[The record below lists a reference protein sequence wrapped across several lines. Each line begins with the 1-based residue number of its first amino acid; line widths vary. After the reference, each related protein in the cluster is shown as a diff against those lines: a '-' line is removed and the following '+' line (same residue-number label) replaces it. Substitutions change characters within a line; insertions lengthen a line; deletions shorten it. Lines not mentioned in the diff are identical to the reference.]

1 MSNLDFCQLVEEY
14 ARLQLRL
21 VTTFLET
28 VNPSDRIYLTNIP
41 KRGTIVSDGEVWRY
55 TKHGGGVT
63 FESGSGVRV
72 SAHTDLAEVPDGV
85 EPWRIFVY
93 LESTHVLQMV
103 TGGQAVPV
111 SCESVEAAFRDNVR
125 SGVLVPLTTR
135 MGHALARCS
144 ALYV

>member
-1 MSNLDFCQLVEEY
+1 MSNLDFCQLVAEY

-28 VNPSDRIYLTNIP
+28 VNPSDRMYLNDIP

-93 LESTHVLQMV
+93 LESTHVVQMISGRHV
-103 TGGQAVPV
+103 V
-111 SCESVEAAFRDNVR
+111 SVSRESVQAAFRENVR

-135 MGHALARCS
+135 MGHTLARCS
-144 ALYV
+144 ALYA

>member
-1 MSNLDFCQLVEEY
+1 MSNLDFCQLVAEY

-28 VNPSDRIYLTNIP
+28 VNPCDRMYLNDIP

-85 EPWRIFVY
+85 EPWRLFVY
-93 LESTHVLQMV
+93 LESTHVLRMV

-111 SCESVEAAFRDNVR
+111 SCESVEAA
-125 SGVLVPLTTR
+125 SATTCVPASSSL
-135 MGHALARCS
+135 
-144 ALYV
+144 